1 MTKKFGELFRDERK
15 RSGKTM
21 GDLARQLSISL
32 TFLSDVERGT
42 RPPLSP
48 ERIRRAAELMGTTP
62 TALQSLLRAAQS
74 EHGAIS
80 LPLPASDVGREA
92 GAALQRQWANLDD
105 DVFATIMNVIEKK
118 KKKSEE

>member
-1 MTKKFGELFRDERK
+1 MSKKFGELFRHERK

-21 GDLARQLSISL
+21 GDLARQLSISV

-42 RPPLSP
+42 RPPLAP

-62 TALQSLLRAAQS
+62 TALQELLRAAQS
-74 EHGAIS
+74 EHGSIS

-92 GAALQRQWANLDD
+92 GAALQRQWASLGDD
-105 DVFATIMNVIEKK
+105 AFAEIMNVIEKK
-118 KKKSEE
+118 KNE

>member
-1 MTKKFGELFRDERK
+1 MSKKFGELFRAERK

-21 GDLARQLSISL
+21 GDLARQLSISV

-48 ERIRRAAELMGTTP
+48 DRIRRAAEVMGAMP
-62 TALQSLLRAAQS
+62 KSVQDLLLAAQV
-74 EHGAIS
+74 ERKVIS

-105 DVFATIMNVIEKK
+105 EVFAKIMHVIEKK
-118 KKKSEE
+118 KSD

>member
-1 MTKKFGELFRDERK
+1 MTKKFGELFREERK

-21 GDLARQLSISL
+21 GDLARQLSISV

-42 RPPLSP
+42 RPPLAP
-48 ERIRRAAELMGTTP
+48 ERIRRAAELMGTTA
-62 TALQSLLRAAQS
+62 TSLQSLLRAAQS
-74 EHGAIS
+74 EQGAIS

-105 DVFATIMNVIEKK
+105 DAFATIMNVIEKK
-118 KKKSEE
+118 KSE